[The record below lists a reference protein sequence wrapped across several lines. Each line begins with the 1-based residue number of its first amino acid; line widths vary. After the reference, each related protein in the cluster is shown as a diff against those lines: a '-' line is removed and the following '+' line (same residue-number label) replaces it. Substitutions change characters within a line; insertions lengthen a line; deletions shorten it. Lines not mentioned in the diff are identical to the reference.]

1 MTKSELKK
9 LNDRELVTLIK
20 SIENKE
26 KSYTYNLACEVL
38 IERYEQQIHKNWWK
52 LRAQMNNSQ
61 IVDSLEE
68 EYYSEAKE
76 AFWTAIQKI
85 NLDKVRDD
93 NWKCVGWVD
102 FYLRNVRTK
111 LIKDTLQKG
120 KMKSLTSMKEDEGVD
135 ESQMVDPDVESAY
148 WEESG
153 YKTEPS
159 YAYEITEANDICA
172 NAIAYCKN
180 AWDGYKNQIFDYLRE
195 GKTRAEI
202 AKIMKENP
210 MKIYQVAT
218 NMKNDMKKALGI
230 N

>member
-1 MTKSELKK
+1 MTKAELKK
-9 LNDRELVTLIK
+9 LNDRELVSLIK
-20 SIENKE
+20 SMPEKE
-26 KSYTYNLACEVL
+26 KSYQYNLACEVL
-38 IERYEQQIHKNWWK
+38 MERYEQQIHKNWWK

-61 IVDSLEE
+61 IVDSLKE
-68 EYYSEAKE
+68 EYYSEAQE

-120 KMKSLTSMKEDEGVD
+120 KIKSLNSMKEDEGED
-135 ESQMVDPDVESAY
+135 ESLMVDPDVELAY
-148 WEESG
+148 WEDAG

-159 YAYEITEANDICA
+159 YAYEITESNDICA
-172 NAIAYCKN
+172 NAIAYCRDE
-180 AWDGYKNQIFDYLRE
+180 WDSYKNQIFDYLQA

-202 AKIMKENP
+202 AKIMNENP
-210 MKIYQVAT
+210 MKIYQVAS
-218 NMKNDMKKALGI
+218 NMKKDMKKALGI
-230 N
+230 

>member
-9 LNDRELVTLIK
+9 LNDRELVSLIK
-20 SIENKE
+20 SLENE
-26 KSYTYNLACEVL
+26 ENNYLYNLACEVL
-38 IERYEQQIHKNWWK
+38 MGRYEQQIHKNWWK

-61 IVDSLEE
+61 IIDSLKE
-68 EYYSEAKE
+68 EYYSEAQE

-93 NWKCVGWVD
+93 NWKCVGWID

-111 LIKDTLQKG
+111 MIKDTLQKG
-120 KMKSLTSMKEDEGVD
+120 KIKSLTSMKEEEGVD
-135 ESQMVDPDVESAY
+135 ESLLVDPDVELAY
-148 WEESG
+148 WEDIG

-159 YAYEITEANDICA
+159 YAYEITEANEICA
-172 NAIAYCKN
+172 NAVAYCRN
-180 AWDGYKNQIFDYLRE
+180 GWDSYKNQIFDYLQE

-202 AKIMKENP
+202 AKIMGENP

-218 NMKNDMKKALGI
+218 NMKKDMKKALGI
-230 N
+230 